1 MREKERETL
10 KVDWNSNLYSPHHT
24 LKSFSG
30 VDLFVSFYHIR
41 ISVSKSLS
49 ERFKSQVPPEHV
61 LSMLSFS
68 VY

>member
-30 VDLFVSFYHIR
+30 
-41 ISVSKSLS
+41 